1 MTAAVWILPTALSIR
16 KHCSATLFSIC
27 HVTKVPEVNVMWKQ
41 RTILHLW
48 VFIFFCKFCQ
58 VCVIDTFRI
67 LANLMQ
73 FEVEWAVWNVPL
85 MCQIAHVKRV
95 VWKWGQKPHSAHS
108 PWEIHISQWAEN
120 RKLVLKF
127 VNKARKWPL
136 SFVRVTVVATKI
148 KTPSGNFYFSLVN
161 TD

>member
-1 MTAAVWILPTALSIR
+1 MWILPTALPIR
-16 KHCSATLFSIC
+16 KHCSATLFSIR
-27 HVTKVPEVNVMWKQ
+27 HVTKIPEVNVMWKH
-41 RTILHLW
+41 RTILYLW
-48 VFIFFCKFCQ
+48 FFVRFCKCGH
-58 VCVIDTFRI
+58 VCRI
-67 LANLMQ
+67 HARSHSMQ
-73 FEVEWAVWNVPL
+73 FEVESTIWNFL
-85 MCQIAHVKRV
+85 LWSVKWHMWKGYDMI

-108 PWEIHISQWAEN
+108 PWEMCIIQWAEN